1 LGKRIST
8 SVVTITQ
15 LSYIILISRSTVLW
29 FGVVVIS
36 QFSSLS
42 HALDKDK
49 GEGRGSK
56 ARHLLFKIWR
66 FAFLE
71 KRKSPD
77 CSSGKT
83 SENSR
88 FLGSILSFFLPSVVD
103 KISRFF
109 FLQILS
115 LNLLT
120 IQFTFHR
127 VSFLFFS
134 IGRILLLLL
143 RIQLN

>member
-1 LGKRIST
+1 
-8 SVVTITQ
+8 
-15 LSYIILISRSTVLW
+15 
-29 FGVVVIS
+29 
-36 QFSSLS
+36 
-42 HALDKDK
+42 
-49 GEGRGSK
+49 
-56 ARHLLFKIWR
+56 
-66 FAFLE
+66 
-71 KRKSPD
+71 
-77 CSSGKT
+77 
-83 SENSR
+83 
-88 FLGSILSFFLPSVVD
+88 LSFFLPSVVD